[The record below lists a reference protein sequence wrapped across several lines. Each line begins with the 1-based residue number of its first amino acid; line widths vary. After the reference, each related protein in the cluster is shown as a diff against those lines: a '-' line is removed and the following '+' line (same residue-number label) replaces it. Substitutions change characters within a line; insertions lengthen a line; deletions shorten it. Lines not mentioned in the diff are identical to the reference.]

1 MTQGI
6 SRYVTGWRAW
16 LFVLFLL
23 LVEAGA
29 LAHELEH
36 QLQNLGSPCALCQFS
51 DHLGKTPVSSPFAFV
66 VPGSF
71 IVYLP
76 VSLPAPR
83 FQPVPVFSARAP
95 PLLSEI

>member
-1 MTQGI
+1 MLKGI
-6 SRYVTGWRAW
+6 NRHVTGWRAW
-16 LFVLFLL
+16 AFALFLL
-23 LVEAGA
+23 FVQAGA

-51 DHLGKTPVSSPFAFV
+51 DHLGNTRVATPFVFAT
-66 VPGSF
+66 PGSF
-71 IVYLP
+71 LAELP

-83 FQPVPVFSARAP
+83 FSPVRVFSARAP